1 MQFTD
6 SVAILGTRRRE
17 DGYLVADARVAR
29 TGIQQY
35 LGSELGRPDLKV
47 VDVYRPADEVF
58 SEDTMKSFAFRPI
71 TDDHPPVAVTADN
84 WKDYARG
91 NTDGEIKRDGE
102 FVRVGLMVA
111 DGASIQ
117 KVEGN
122 KRELSAGYTC
132 DLVWEDGV
140 TPEGK
145 PYQAKQTKIRAN
157 HVAIVQRGRA
167 GSDVRIG
174 DDASH
179 WGTAPIIAQ
188 DKETP
193 MGTRNVMVDG
203 LSVETTDQGAQ
214 AIEKLTSDRKRLEDQ
229 LNEKDGKNK
238 KDMEAKDAA
247 ISALQAKLDD
257 ATSKV
262 LTSDAISKL
271 VADRVALEAKAAK
284 ITPDVKP
291 AGLSDA
297 ALKTAVVKAKLGD
310 KLPAERIADQA
321 YIDARFDILADESA
335 QTQDT
340 FRAARLGDGRTT
352 YPAAGSPI
360 AMNDAQRARQQAFDE
375 LLKFDQTGE
384 DRAAN

>member
-6 SVAILGTRRRE
+6 SVAIVGTRRRE

-47 VDVYRPADEVF
+47 VDVYRPEEEVF
-58 SEDTMKSFAFRPI
+58 NDAAMASFAHRPV
-71 TDDHPPVAVTADN
+71 TDDHPSVAVTSDN
-84 WKDYARG
+84 WKDLARG
-91 NTDGEIKRDGE
+91 QTDGEIKRDGE
-102 FVRVGLMVA
+102 FLRVGLMVA

-117 KVEGN
+117 KVESG

-140 TPEGK
+140 TPDGK

-167 GSDVRIG
+167 GKDVRIG

-179 WGTAPIIAQ
+179 WGTAPIIAH
-188 DKETP
+188 DKEKP

-214 AIEKLTSDRKRLEDQ
+214 AIEKLLADRKRIEDQ
-229 LNEKDGKNK
+229 MNEKDGKNK
-238 KDMEAKDAA
+238 KDLEAKDAA

-262 LTSDAISKL
+262 LTPDALGKL
-271 VADRVALEAKAAK
+271 VADRVALEATAAK
-284 ITPDVKP
+284 IAQDVKP

-297 ALKTAVVKAKLGD
+297 ALKAAVVKAKLGD
-310 KLPAERIADQA
+310 KLPAERVSDQA
-321 YIDARFDILADESA
+321 YIDARFDILADEAS

-340 FRAARLGDGRTT
+340 FRQARMGDAR
-352 YPAAGSPI
+352 PSPV
-360 AMNDAQRARQQAFDE
+360 AHHAQMNDAQRARQQAFDE
-375 LLKFDQTGE
+375 LLHFDQTGV
-384 DRAAN
+384 DRQSAN

>member
-6 SVAILGTRRRE
+6 SVAIVGTRRRE

-47 VDVYRPADEVF
+47 VDVYRPEEEVF
-58 SEDTMKSFAFRPI
+58 NEDTLKSFAFRPV
-71 TDDHPPVAVTADN
+71 TDDHPAVAVTSDN

-91 NTDGEIKRDGE
+91 QTDGEIKRDGE
-102 FVRVGLMVA
+102 FVRVGIMVA

-117 KVEGN
+117 KVEAG

-140 TPEGK
+140 TPDGK

-167 GSDVRIG
+167 GKDVRIG

-179 WGTAPIIAQ
+179 WGTAPIIAH
-188 DKETP
+188 DKEKP

-214 AIEKLTSDRKRLEDQ
+214 AIEKLLADRKRIEDQ
-229 LNEKDGKNK
+229 MNEKDGKNK
-238 KDMEAKDAA
+238 KDLEAKDAA

-262 LTSDAISKL
+262 LTPDALGKL
-271 VADRVALEAKAAK
+271 VADRVALEATAAK
-284 ITPDVKP
+284 IAQDVKP

-297 ALKTAVVKAKLGD
+297 ALKAAVVKAKLGD
-310 KLPAERIADQA
+310 KLPAERVSDQA
-321 YIDARFDILADESA
+321 YIDARFDILADEAS

-340 FRAARLGDGRTT
+340 FRQARMGDAR
-352 YPAAGSPI
+352 PSPV
-360 AMNDAQRARQQAFDE
+360 AHHAQMNDAQRVRQQAFDE
-375 LLKFDQTGE
+375 LLHFDQTGV
-384 DRAAN
+384 DRQSAN